1 MARKHAHRARS
12 TGKRR
17 PHYTLLD
24 EMLASPTQPLPQAQR
39 VHHLSLMWEG
49 LRALETSPQA
59 NTDDWRVCSDC
70 VNLLE
75 TFTTHNGGH
84 WLGFDG
90 DLVHITDQSGLLM
103 DAITALAMAGKRH
116 KAGQP
121 LRLDGPG
128 IQAVR
133 AALEDY
139 AALLDALPHRT
150 VVKAHRLTEQRL
162 AAILAGHVAPHE
174 VEVIDL

>member
-1 MARKHAHRARS
+1 MTTRKPHH
-12 TGKRR
+12 TKRTHHQR
-17 PHYTLLD
+17 PQYTLLD

-39 VHHLSLMWEG
+39 VHHLSVMWEG
-49 LRALETSPQA
+49 LRALETSPKA
-59 NTDDWRVCSDC
+59 NTDDWRVCSDA

-84 WLGFDG
+84 WLGCDG
-90 DLVHITDQSGLLM
+90 SVVQITDQSGLLM

-128 IQAVR
+128 MQAVR
-133 AALEDY
+133 AVLEDY
-139 AALLDALPHRT
+139 ADLLDALPHRA
-150 VVKAHRLTEQRL
+150 VMQAHRITEKRI
-162 AAILAGHVAPHE
+162 AAILVGRHQPHD
-174 VEVIDL
+174 VEVMDL

>member
-1 MARKHAHRARS
+1 MTHKRQRRKQARQR
-12 TGKRR
+12 
-17 PHYTLLD
+17 HYTLLD
-24 EMLASPTQPLPQAQR
+24 EMLASPTQPLPQGQR
-39 VHHLSLMWEG
+39 VHHLSVMWQG
-49 LRALETSPQA
+49 LRALETSPHA
-59 NTDDWRVCSDC
+59 SPDDWRVCSDA

-75 TFTTHNGGH
+75 TFTTHNSGH
-84 WLGFDG
+84 WLDCDG
-90 DLVHITDQSGLLM
+90 CTVQITDQSGLLM

-133 AALEDY
+133 AVLEDY

-150 VVKAHRLTEQRL
+150 VLKAHRQTEGRI
-162 AAILAGHVAPHE
+162 AAILAGKRQPHD
-174 VEVIDL
+174 VEIMNL